1 VCPHRVRRRYNPFD
15 CKEEKQTMTKLWM
28 AALVC
33 CLLATSVPVWAQN
46 APAGTTSGIQAVI
59 TLTDPVNYSDLNQ
72 VNACTSPA
80 DAPFP
85 AVNSYSLTLTAPKRV
100 TIGTK
105 DCCCIGDYYDT
116 KVDGNLF
123 NRTPNPADYCAEGT
137 DSWGCW
143 TGTCT
148 PLSEGYTTACLPA
161 GTYAVTVEN
170 PGFTGKSAQEIAD
183 ENMCPA
189 GFTQRFHT
197 ESTTACTCAEVQRGV
212 ILVMPE
218 PTEYKNHGQ
227 YVAAAAHTLASIAT
241 VSPEC
246 QSCIINQFARRVP
259 QSEMVVCNV
268 P

>member
-1 VCPHRVRRRYNPFD
+1 
-15 CKEEKQTMTKLWM
+15 M
-28 AALVC
+28 AALMC
-33 CLLATSVPVWAQN
+33 CLMSISVPVWAQN
-46 APAGTTSGIQAVI
+46 APAGTGGSGVQAVI
-59 TLTDPVNYSDLNQ
+59 PLTDPVGVEDPNW
-72 VNACTSPA
+72 VIACNSPA

-85 AVNSYSLTLTAPKRV
+85 AQDSYALTLTAPKRV
-100 TIGTK
+100 TIGSV

-116 KVDGNLF
+116 KVNGSLF
-123 NRTPNPADYCAEGT
+123 NRTPNPADYCLAGS
-137 DSWGCW
+137 DSWGCA

-148 PLSEGYTTACLPA
+148 PLSQGSTTACLPA
-161 GTYAVTVEN
+161 GTYTVTVEN

-189 GFTQRFHT
+189 GFTQRFDT
-197 ESTTACTCAEVQRGV
+197 ASTSACSCAEVQRGV

-227 YVAAAAHTLASIAT
+227 YVAAATHTLASIAT

-246 QSCIINQFARRVP
+246 QSCIINQFARKVP